1 MALQTVEGTLAA
13 TGQSGFVS
21 GRKVDVLLSGAWVG
35 TVKLQVLSQNVWT
48 DTGTSW
54 TANAFQVSDVGD
66 IFQWRL
72 DFARTSGSLIFDLR
86 GNL

>member
-13 TGQSGFVS
+13 TGQSGLVS
-21 GRKVDVLLSGAWVG
+21 GRKVDVILSGTWVG

-54 TANAFQVSDVGD
+54 TANAFQVVDVGD
-66 IFQWRL
+66 ILQWRL

-86 GNL
+86 GSL